1 MKKIIIPIIITI
13 LTLISITIAYNYKKF
28 GNNEIFYK
36 LNKYVCLDFKE
47 DIFYYYYNNTEY
59 LEEDYILE
67 IEDNNWKYIYH
78 NEDLYIRKKDYKD
91 AKKYYDNDKNYSY
104 YLNIEEEYTSTTYP
118 IDIYND
124 EIQKIYN
131 MNNII
136 NKDKLKFEDI
146 EKHGSL
152 TKKSKDGKITGIISL
167 AYVKNNWYYRT
178 EIMNDNDEEYVVKL
192 PDTLI
197 KRLNDMTLNN

>member
-1 MKKIIIPIIITI
+1 ME
-13 LTLISITIAYNYKKF
+13 NY
-28 GNNEIFYK
+28 IY
-36 LNKYVCLDFKE
+36 LDYKE
-47 DIFYYYYNNTEY
+47 DIFYYFYYNTEY
-59 LEEDYILE
+59 IEEDQLLE
-67 IEDNNWKYIYH
+67 VKHDKWKFLFY
-78 NEDLYIRKKDYKD
+78 NEDLFIREKDYKE
-91 AKKYYDNDKNYSY
+91 AKEYYDNDKNYSF

-118 IDIYND
+118 IDIYKD
-124 EIQKIYN
+124 ELQKIYN

-136 NKDKLKFEDI
+136 NKDTLKFEDI

-192 PDTLI
+192 PDSLN

>member
-1 MKKIIIPIIITI
+1 MKKYIISIIILLLVLITAI
-13 LTLISITIAYNYKKF
+13 YAYNYKSFK
-28 GNNEIFYK
+28 NNEIIYK
-36 LNKYVCLDFKE
+36 LNKYIYLDFKE

-67 IEDNNWKYIYH
+67 IKDNNWKYIYH
-78 NEDLYIRKKDYKD
+78 NEDLYIRKKDYKE
-91 AKKYYDNDKNYSY
+91 AKEYYDNDKNYSY
-104 YLNIEEEYTSTTYP
+104 YLNIEDEYTSTTYP
-118 IDIYND
+118 IEIYND
-124 EIQKIYN
+124 EHQKIYN

-136 NKDKLKFEDI
+136 NKDTLKFEDI

-178 EIMNDNDEEYVVKL
+178 EIMNDSDEEYVVKL
-192 PDTLI
+192 PNTLN
-197 KRLNDMTLNN
+197 KRLNDITLNN